1 MQSVADLSDF
11 IPPPQPSADTY
22 ETLFTGPAR
31 HIVHSPAESHETKKR
46 SGSSDGAQ
54 TYDTPVL

>member
-1 MQSVADLSDF
+1 MQTLTDLSDF
-11 IPPPQPSADTY
+11 TPPPQPSADAY
-22 ETLFTGPAR
+22 EALFTGEGR
-31 HIVHSPAESHETKKR
+31 HIVQSPAESHETKKR